1 MFLLYLY
8 KGGIFTFNLF
18 KSNDKQLVF
27 GWGSVAVN
35 ADGEQLVD
43 RQGDMID
50 PEDLEEAAYEYV
62 LEFRATGEEHIPS
75 MRNKGRLVESCV
87 FTEEKQKAIG
97 IPPGIIPIGWW
108 VGFKIDDK
116 EAWER
121 IKNGTYT
128 MFSVEGAGIRKPVN
142 DDIEKSIPET
152 TPKTFKELI
161 QSVIPE
167 K

>member
-1 MFLLYLY
+1 M
-8 KGGIFTFNLF
+8 F
-18 KSNDKQLVF
+18 KSDDKQLVF

-35 ADGEQLVD
+35 ADGVQLVD

-75 MRNKGRLVESCV
+75 MRNKGRLIESCV

-116 EAWER
+116 DAWER

-128 MFSVEGAGIRKPVN
+128 MFSVEGAGVRKPVK
-142 DDIEKSIPET
+142 DDVEKSIPEMP
-152 TPKTFKELI
+152 PKTFKELF
-161 QSVIPE
+161 PNNNE
-167 K
+167 